1 MASLGGKSVM
11 LQLIGDMLKDTLLI
25 DVEEKKRKKPRTQ
38 RDLNPQPI

>member
-1 MASLGGKSVM
+1 M

-25 DVEEKKRKKPRTQ
+25 DVEEKKRKKLKTQ